1 MSFFALL
8 RLARSVF
15 VCFSYYLKLTALT
28 RCRKDDRMNI
38 SKYKALLTAVD
49 MGSLSGAAQK
59 LGYTQSGLTHMM
71 NALEDEF
78 GFSILQRG
86 YFGIKL
92 TPAGERIIP
101 KIRQLVMCEESL
113 ENEVQLV
120 KSYGDNVLRIG
131 AFSSM
136 AGTWLPGIV
145 EKFNNEFPDITVNIQ
160 TGTVAELYGGLDE
173 GRYDVCFGTKNAKYD
188 FKWFPLENDRFYAIL
203 QKDYPVDG
211 DEFHISRFNGTKFL
225 MPGLGFDDDISAV
238 FSLNNVRPFVTPTYV
253 DDPAIISMVEHGLG
267 ISMLSELIITGR
279 ADGVK
284 VLPIVPEVSRTLA
297 LAVKEDKIL
306 TLPLKRLVAITKE
319 YAKNKR

>member
-1 MSFFALL
+1 M
-8 RLARSVF
+8 
-15 VCFSYYLKLTALT
+15 LKEG
-28 RCRKDDRMNI
+28 KMNI

-78 GFSILQRG
+78 GFSVLQRG
-86 YFGIKL
+86 YYGIKL

-101 KIRQLVMCEESL
+101 MIRQLVMCEDAL
-113 ENEVQLV
+113 ETEVELV

-145 EKFNNEFPDITVNIQ
+145 EKFNKEFPEITVNIQ

-173 GRYDVCFGTKNAKYD
+173 GRYDICFGTKNAKYD
-188 FKWFPLENDRFYAIL
+188 FKWVSLEKDRFYAIL
-203 QKDYPVDG
+203 PKDYPSES

-238 FSLNNVRPFVTPTYV
+238 FSESNVKPFVTPTYV

-267 ISMLSELIITGR
+267 ISMLSELIIAGR
-279 ADGVK
+279 SESVK
-284 VLPIVPEVSRTLA
+284 VLPIIPEVSRTLA
-297 LAVKEDKIL
+297 LATQPDKVM

-319 YAKNKR
+319 FAKTKT

>member
-1 MSFFALL
+1 
-8 RLARSVF
+8 
-15 VCFSYYLKLTALT
+15 
-28 RCRKDDRMNI
+28 MNI

-86 YFGIKL
+86 YYGIKL

-101 KIRQLVMCEESL
+101 RVRQLVMCEEAL

-136 AGTWLPGIV
+136 AGTWLPSRV
-145 EKFNNEFPDITVNIQ
+145 EKFNHEFPDITVNIQ

-188 FKWFPLENDRFYAIL
+188 FKWFPLEKDRFYAIL
-203 QKDYPVDG
+203 QKDYPTDSE
-211 DEFHISRFNGTKFL
+211 EFHITRFTGTKFL
-225 MPGLGFDDDISAV
+225 MPGLGFDDDIGAV
-238 FSLNNVRPFVTPTYV
+238 FSENNVRPFVTPTYV
-253 DDPAIISMVEHGLG
+253 DDPAILSMVEHNLG
-267 ISMLSELIITGR
+267 ISMLSALTI
-279 ADGVK
+279 ADRHDTVR
-284 VLPIVPEVSRTLA
+284 IVPISPFISRNICV
-297 LAVKEDKIL
+297 AVKGDKAL
-306 TLPLKRLVAITKE
+306 TPPMKRLVAITKE
-319 YAKNKR
+319 AARTYVPKI

>member
-1 MSFFALL
+1 
-8 RLARSVF
+8 
-15 VCFSYYLKLTALT
+15 
-28 RCRKDDRMNI
+28 MNI

-78 GFSILQRG
+78 GFSVLQRG
-86 YFGIKL
+86 YYGIKL

-101 KIRQLVMCEESL
+101 MIRQLVMCEDAL
-113 ENEVQLV
+113 ETEVELV

-145 EKFNNEFPDITVNIQ
+145 ERFNKEFPEITVNIQ

-173 GRYDVCFGTKNAKYD
+173 GRYDVCFGTKNSKYD
-188 FKWFPLENDRFYAIL
+188 FKWVSLEKDRFYAIL
-203 QKDYPVDG
+203 PKDYPSDS

-238 FSLNNVRPFVTPTYV
+238 FSESNVKPFVTPTYV

-267 ISMLSELIITGR
+267 ISMLSELIISGR
-279 ADGVK
+279 TESVK

-297 LAVKEDKIL
+297 LSTKHDKVM
-306 TLPLKRLVAITKE
+306 TLPLKRLIAITKE
-319 YAKNKR
+319 FSKTKS

>member
-1 MSFFALL
+1 
-8 RLARSVF
+8 
-15 VCFSYYLKLTALT
+15 
-28 RCRKDDRMNI
+28 MNI
-38 SKYKALLTAVD
+38 SRYKALLTAVD

-86 YFGIKL
+86 HYGIKL

-101 KIRQLVMCEESL
+101 RVRQLVMCEEAL
-113 ENEVQLV
+113 DNEVELV
-120 KSYGDNVLRIG
+120 RSFGDNVLRIG

-136 AGTWLPGIV
+136 AGTWLPSIV
-145 EKFNNEFPDITVNIQ
+145 EKFNLEFPNITVNIQ

-173 GRYDVCFGTKNAKYD
+173 GRFDVCFGTKNAKYD
-188 FKWFPLENDRFYAIL
+188 FKWFPLEKDRFYAIL
-203 QKDYPVDG
+203 QKDYPIDE
-211 DEFHISRFNGTKFL
+211 DEFHIKRFNGTKFL

-238 FSLNNVRPFVTPTYV
+238 FSENNVRPFVTPTYV

-267 ISMLSELIITGR
+267 ISMLSELIIEGR
-279 ADGVK
+279 TDAIK

-297 LAVKEDKIL
+297 VAVKQDKVL
-306 TLPLKRLVAITKE
+306 TLPLKRLVSITKE
-319 YAKNKR
+319 FAKCKA

>member
-1 MSFFALL
+1 
-8 RLARSVF
+8 
-15 VCFSYYLKLTALT
+15 
-28 RCRKDDRMNI
+28 MNI

-78 GFSILQRG
+78 GFSVLQRG
-86 YFGIKL
+86 YYGIKL

-101 KIRQLVMCEESL
+101 MIRQLVMCEDAL
-113 ENEVQLV
+113 EIEVELV

-145 EKFNNEFPDITVNIQ
+145 EKFNKEFPEITVNIQ
-160 TGTVAELYGGLDE
+160 TGTVAELYGGLKE
-173 GRYDVCFGTKNAKYD
+173 GRFDICFGTKNAKYD
-188 FKWFPLENDRFYAIL
+188 FKWVPLESDRFYAIL
-203 QKDYPVDG
+203 PKDYPSDS

-238 FSLNNVRPFVTPTYV
+238 FSENNVKPFITPTYV

-267 ISMLSELIITGR
+267 ISMLSELIIENR
-279 ADGVK
+279 ADAVK

-297 LAVKEDKIL
+297 LAMKHDKVM
-306 TLPLKRLVAITKE
+306 TLPLKRLVALTKE
-319 YAKNKR
+319 FAKHKV

>member
-1 MSFFALL
+1 
-8 RLARSVF
+8 
-15 VCFSYYLKLTALT
+15 
-28 RCRKDDRMNI
+28 MNI

-86 YFGIKL
+86 YYGIKL

-101 KIRQLVMCEESL
+101 RVRQLVMCEEAL
-113 ENEVQLV
+113 DNEVELV
-120 KSYGDNVLRIG
+120 RSFGDNVLRIG

-136 AGTWLPGIV
+136 AGTWLPSIV
-145 EKFNNEFPDITVNIQ
+145 ERFNSEFPDITVNIQ

-173 GRYDVCFGTKNAKYD
+173 GRFDVCFGTKNAKYD
-188 FKWFPLENDRFYAIL
+188 FKWFPLEKDRFYAIL
-203 QKDYPVDG
+203 PKDYSVDE
-211 DEFHISRFNGTKFL
+211 DEFHIKRFNGTKFL

-238 FSLNNVRPFVTPTYV
+238 FSENNVRPFVTPTYV

-267 ISMLSELIITGR
+267 ISMLSELIIAGR
-279 ADGVK
+279 TDSVK
-284 VLPIVPEVSRTLA
+284 VLPIVPEASRTLS
-297 LAVKEDKIL
+297 LAVKQDKVI
-306 TLPLKRLVAITKE
+306 TLPLKRLVSITKDF
-319 YAKNKR
+319 AKNKP

>member
-1 MSFFALL
+1 
-8 RLARSVF
+8 
-15 VCFSYYLKLTALT
+15 
-28 RCRKDDRMNI
+28 MNI

-78 GFSILQRG
+78 GFSVLQRG
-86 YFGIKL
+86 YYGNKL

-101 KIRQLVMCEESL
+101 MIRQLVMCEDAL
-113 ENEVQLV
+113 ETEVELV

-145 EKFNNEFPDITVNIQ
+145 EKFNKEFPEITVNIQ

-173 GRYDVCFGTKNAKYD
+173 GRYDICFGTKNAKYD
-188 FKWFPLENDRFYAIL
+188 FKWVSLEKDRFYAIIP
-203 QKDYPVDG
+203 KDYPSES

-238 FSLNNVRPFVTPTYV
+238 FSESNVKPFVTPTYV

-267 ISMLSELIITGR
+267 ISMLSELIIAGR
-279 ADGVK
+279 SESVK
-284 VLPIVPEVSRTLA
+284 VLPIIPEVSRTLA
-297 LAVKEDKIL
+297 LATQPDKVM

-319 YAKNKR
+319 FAKTKT

>member
-1 MSFFALL
+1 
-8 RLARSVF
+8 
-15 VCFSYYLKLTALT
+15 
-28 RCRKDDRMNI
+28 MNI

-86 YFGIKL
+86 YYGIKL

-101 KIRQLVMCEESL
+101 RVRQLVMCEEAL
-113 ENEVQLV
+113 ENEVELV
-120 KSYGDNVLRIG
+120 KSFGDNVLRIG

-136 AGTWLPGIV
+136 AGTWLPSIV
-145 EKFNNEFPDITVNIQ
+145 ERFNREFPDITVNIQ

-173 GRYDVCFGTKNAKYD
+173 GRFDVCFGTKNSKYD
-188 FKWFPLENDRFYAIL
+188 FKWFSLEKDRFYAIL
-203 QKDYPVDG
+203 PKDYPVEG
-211 DEFHISRFNGTKFL
+211 EEFYISRFNGTKFL

-238 FSLNNVRPFVTPTYV
+238 FSENNVRPFVTPTYV

-267 ISMLSELIITGR
+267 ISMLSELIIAGR
-279 ADGVK
+279 TDSVK

-297 LAVKEDKIL
+297 LSMKQDKVL
-306 TLPLKRLVAITKE
+306 TLPLKRLVAITKDF
-319 YAKNKR
+319 AKNKV

>member
-1 MSFFALL
+1 
-8 RLARSVF
+8 
-15 VCFSYYLKLTALT
+15 
-28 RCRKDDRMNI
+28 MNI

-86 YFGIKL
+86 YYGIKL

-145 EKFNNEFPDITVNIQ
+145 EKFNHEFPDITVNIQ

-188 FKWFPLENDRFYAIL
+188 FKWFSLEKDRFYAIL
-203 QKDYPVDG
+203 QKDYPVDEE
-211 DEFHISRFNGTKFL
+211 EFHIKRFNGTKFL

-238 FSLNNVRPFVTPTYV
+238 FSEFNVKPFVTPTYV

-267 ISMLSELIITGR
+267 ISMLSELIIAGK
-279 ADGVK
+279 ADDVK

-297 LAVKEDKIL
+297 IATQPDKVM

-319 YAKNKR
+319 FAKAKR